1 MIAANFRKFSE
12 AMALQFPLPLTRMV
26 WATSRPTTR
35 ILRAIRAARGAAFK
49 LAGLVRYPEKRS
61 MPAWVKVA
69 RAKARKL
76 AKMVREAQQV
86 LGFVVPAAKKGYA
99 AHVERIRALQAAPRC
114 PIVLSVLGT

>member
-1 MIAANFRKFSE
+1 MIAANFRKYAE
-12 AMALQFPLPLTRMV
+12 AMALQFPLQLTRMV
-26 WATSRPTTR
+26 WSTSRPTTR

-76 AKMVREAQQV
+76 GQLVRKAQRP
-86 LGFVVPAAKKGYA
+86 LGFVAAVEKKGFA
-99 AHVERIRALQAAPRC
+99 AHLERCRESFDRC

>member
-1 MIAANFRKFSE
+1 MIAANFRKFAE

-49 LAGLVRYPEKRS
+49 LAGLVRYPEKRG

-69 RAKARKL
+69 MAKARKL
-76 AKMVREAQQV
+76 GELVREAQQV
-86 LGFVVPAAKKGYA
+86 LGFVVPVGKKGYA
-99 AHVERIRALQAAPRC
+99 GHVQRIQALQAAPRC
-114 PIVLSVLGT
+114 LIVVSVLGT